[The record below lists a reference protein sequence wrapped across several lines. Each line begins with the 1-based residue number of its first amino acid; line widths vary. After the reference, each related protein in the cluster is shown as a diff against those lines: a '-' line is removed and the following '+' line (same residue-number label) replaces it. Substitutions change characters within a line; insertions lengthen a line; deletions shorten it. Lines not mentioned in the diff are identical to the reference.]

1 MPELDNWGTIDAY
14 LYAEIYGKEIQT
26 EAVTMQADICPVM
39 QEWWLPLQW
48 PLASDK
54 LLIKVY
60 DADVGRDE
68 LVGTLFFSLKKLVE
82 LGQKTGGYYY
92 W

>member
-1 MPELDNWGTIDAY
+1 ME
-14 LYAEIYGKEIQT
+14 
-26 EAVTMQADICPVM
+26 ADICPVM

-60 DADVGRDE
+60 DQDVGRDE
-68 LVGTLFFSLKKLVE
+68 VVGTLFFSLKRLVE
-82 LGQKTGGYYY
+82 LG
-92 W
+92 